1 MELAASLLA
10 VTAALAVTACGAPRR
25 APPPPAPPDPAL
37 VARRLHLSLNEMAA
51 IVRRERAD
59 CPRMA
64 AALRALFGRMR
75 AEVAEARRMAEDP
88 ALGRQLTA
96 ELRAYDEADRGLADA
111 IFRDLVA
118 CKDHP
123 GVRDAMAQMP
133 VVPAP

>member
-1 MELAASLLA
+1 MSRRLPALALAA
-10 VTAALAVTACGAPRR
+10 ALGSCGAPRR
-25 APPPPAPPDPAL
+25 PPAPPAAPDPAL
-37 VARRLHLSLNEMAA
+37 VAQRLHRAMTEMAA
-51 IVRRERAD
+51 IVARERAA

-64 AALRALFGRMR
+64 AALRELFGRMR
-75 AEVAEARRMAEDP
+75 IAVDEARQMAEDP

-123 GVRDAMAQMP
+123 GVRDAMAAMP